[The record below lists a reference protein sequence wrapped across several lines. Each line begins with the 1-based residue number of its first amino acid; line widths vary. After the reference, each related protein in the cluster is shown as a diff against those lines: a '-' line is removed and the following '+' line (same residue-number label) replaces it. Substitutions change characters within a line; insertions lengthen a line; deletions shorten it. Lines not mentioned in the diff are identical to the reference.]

1 MTKANPSVDK
11 RRLSKTYELGEYI
24 GLDQEVLKTSS
35 SRQMFA
41 GYNVSNQ
48 IKSKTSVIRS
58 NLCDYSDAYLHVKWT
73 ITAPNPAAQGA
84 APNNRNKKVIFKN
97 CAPFTNCINE
107 INNTQVDDSH
117 DSNANV

>member
-1 MTKANPSVDK
+1 
-11 RRLSKTYELGEYI
+11 
-24 GLDQEVLKTSS
+24 
-35 SRQMFA
+35 MFA

-58 NLCDYSDAYLHVKWT
+58 NLCDYSDTYLHVKWT

>member
-1 MTKANPSVDK
+1 
-11 RRLSKTYELGEYI
+11 
-24 GLDQEVLKTSS
+24 
-35 SRQMFA
+35 MFA

-73 ITAPNPAAQGA
+73 ITTPNPAAQGA